1 MKHLLSYSLDI
12 SMTKLQYITLLL
24 SLFVS
29 LTKGLKSCEAEN
41 HLAKICSKNK
51 VYSAPLP
58 VNIQSQIFINEIQAV
73 NEVERSITLFIEL
86 HTSWMDPSLF
96 VSDGNM

>member
-1 MKHLLSYSLDI
+1 MA
-12 SMTKLQYITLLL
+12 KLQYITVLL

-41 HLAKICSKNK
+41 HLSKICSKNQL
-51 VYSAPLP
+51 YSAPLP
-58 VNIQSQIFINEIQAV
+58 VNIKSQIFINEIQAV
-73 NEVERSITLFIEL
+73 NEIERSITLFIEL
-86 HTSWMDPSLF
+86 HTSWIDPSLL

>member
-1 MKHLLSYSLDI
+1 MCETLSYSLDI
-12 SMTKLQYITLLL
+12 SMAKLQYVTVLL

-41 HLAKICSKNK
+41 HLAKICSKNQ

-58 VNIQSQIFINEIQAV
+58 VNIKSQIFINEIQAV

-86 HTSWMDPSLF
+86 HTSWMDPSL
-96 VSDGNM
+96 VVKNM

>member
-1 MKHLLSYSLDI
+1 MA
-12 SMTKLQYITLLL
+12 KLQYITVLL

-29 LTKGLKSCEAEN
+29 LSKGLKSCESEN
-41 HLAKICSKNK
+41 HLAKVCSKNQ

-58 VNIQSQIFINEIQAV
+58 VNIQSEIYINEIQAL

-86 HTSWMDPSLF
+86 HTSWMDPSVF

>member
-1 MKHLLSYSLDI
+1 MA
-12 SMTKLQYITLLL
+12 KLQYITVIL

-29 LTKGLKSCEAEN
+29 LTKGLISCESEN
-41 HLAKICSKNK
+41 HLAKICSKTQ

-73 NEVERSITLFIEL
+73 NEIERSITLFIEL

-96 VSDGNM
+96 VSDENM

>member
-12 SMTKLQYITLLL
+12 SMAKLQYIILLL

-29 LTKGLKSCEAEN
+29 LTKGLKSCEPEN

-73 NEVERSITLFIEL
+73 NEIERSITLFIEL

-96 VSDGNM
+96 VSDENM

>member
-1 MKHLLSYSLDI
+1 MA
-12 SMTKLQYITLLL
+12 KLQYITLLL

-41 HLAKICSKNK
+41 HLAKICSKNT

-58 VNIQSQIFINEIQAV
+58 VNIQSQVFINEIQAV
-73 NEVERSITLFIEL
+73 NEIERSITLFIEL

-96 VSDGNM
+96 VSDENM

>member
-1 MKHLLSYSLDI
+1 MA
-12 SMTKLQYITLLL
+12 KLQYITLLL

-73 NEVERSITLFIEL
+73 NEIERSITLFIEL